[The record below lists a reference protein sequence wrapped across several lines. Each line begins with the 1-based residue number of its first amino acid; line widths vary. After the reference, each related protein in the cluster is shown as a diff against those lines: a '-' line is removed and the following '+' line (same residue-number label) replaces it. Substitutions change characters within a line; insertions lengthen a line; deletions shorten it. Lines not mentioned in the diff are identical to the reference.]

1 MLSFLCTHSRNFIQP
16 GQEFIPLTRE
26 SRDFSGGPGV
36 KTLPSR
42 VGDTVFISERLRS
55 HVPQDQKKKRNRS
68 NVVTNSIKTF
78 KKWST
83 LKKNLFLKRES
94 FSLFLIYKG

>member
-1 MLSFLCTHSRNFIQP
+1 MLSFLCAHSRNFIQP

-42 VGDTVFISERLRS
+42 AGDAVFISERLRS
-55 HVPQDQKKKRNRS
+55 HVPQGQKKK
-68 NVVTNSIKTF
+68 KTEAM
-78 KKWST
+78 
-83 LKKNLFLKRES
+83 L
-94 FSLFLIYKG
+94 